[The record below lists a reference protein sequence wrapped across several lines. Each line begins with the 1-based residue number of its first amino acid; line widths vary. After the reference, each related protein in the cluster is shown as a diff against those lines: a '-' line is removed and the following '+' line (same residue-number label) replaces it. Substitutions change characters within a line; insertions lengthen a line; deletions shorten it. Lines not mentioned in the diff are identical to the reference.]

1 MLFKSSVK
9 KFFCS
14 AALLFMF
21 ILAGTVVLANE
32 SFADASGPYSPYS
45 SYNEGGNNVKTYVV
59 TYEDGVEDDEVFE
72 TQVYPNLKLGEDT
85 PEFDGTPVRDG
96 YTFVG
101 WDKEISE
108 TVTGDVTYVAVW
120 EPVKTVKPRPP
131 VITYTVI
138 YTDGVEGE
146 DVFTDQVNSNLY
158 YGETTP
164 TFKDGIPEREGYVF
178 AGWDITISDTV
189 TGNVVYTATWIPQE
203 TVDIEEEAPPLSE
216 HPEMSEEKTSLVT
229 VPEPEAPLAD
239 VPELDRSAE
248 ETDIPQTGD
257 SSELPLWAAIFLL
270 AGSGLAAM
278 SVCQRRKG
286 RE

>member
-21 ILAGTVVLANE
+21 ILAGTVVFANE
-32 SFADASGPYSPYS
+32 SFADVSGPYSPY
-45 SYNEGGNNVKTYVV
+45 NEGGSDVKTYVV

-72 TQVYPNLKLGEDT
+72 TQVYPNLSLGEDT
-85 PEFDGTPVRDG
+85 PKFDGTPVRDG

-138 YTDGVEGE
+138 YTDGVDGE
-146 DVFTDQVNSNLY
+146 DVFTDQINSNLY

-164 TFKDGIPEREGYVF
+164 EFKDGIPEREGYVF
-178 AGWDITISDTV
+178 AGWEDRKS
-189 TGNVVYTATWIPQE
+189 VV
-203 TVDIEEEAPPLSE
+203 
-216 HPEMSEEKTSLVT
+216 
-229 VPEPEAPLAD
+229 
-239 VPELDRSAE
+239 
-248 ETDIPQTGD
+248 
-257 SSELPLWAAIFLL
+257 
-270 AGSGLAAM
+270 
-278 SVCQRRKG
+278 
-286 RE
+286 

>member
-1 MLFKSSVK
+1 MVFNNGLKKLFC
-9 KFFCS
+9 F
-14 AALLFMF
+14 AALLLMF
-21 ILAGTVVLANE
+21 ILAGTGVLANE

-45 SYNEGGNNVKTYVV
+45 SYNEGGNDVK
-59 TYEDGVEDDEVFE
+59 
-72 TQVYPNLKLGEDT
+72 
-85 PEFDGTPVRDG
+85 
-96 YTFVG
+96 
-101 WDKEISE
+101 
-108 TVTGDVTYVAVW
+108 TGDVTYVAVW

-178 AGWDITISDTV
+178 VGWDIAISDTV

-216 HPEMSEEKTSLVT
+216 YPEMSEEKTSLVT
-229 VPEPEAPLAD
+229 VPEPEPPLAD
-239 VPELDRSAE
+239 VPETIHSAE
-248 ETDIPQTGD
+248 NVPQTGD